1 MIDLG
6 QHAEF
11 IIWGYAG
18 VAAATLALVF
28 YVLWDGRRI
37 AARLRALEAQG
48 IRRRSDNPAGTPS

>member
-18 VAAATLALVF
+18 VALATLALIA
-28 YVLWDGRRI
+28 YVLWDGRRV
-37 AARLRALEAQG
+37 AARLKALEAQG
-48 IRRRSDNPAGTPS
+48 IRRRSESART

>member
-18 VAAATLALVF
+18 VLVVALALVG
-28 YVLWDGRRI
+28 YVLWDSRRV
-37 AARLRALEAQG
+37 AQKLSALEAQG
-48 IRRRSDNPAGTPS
+48 VRRRSAAGTET

>member
-18 VAAATLALVF
+18 VFVATLALIG
-28 YVLWDGRRI
+28 YVIWDSRRV
-37 AARLRALEAQG
+37 AAKLKTLEAQG
-48 IRRRSDNPAGTPS
+48 IRRRSAGTDA

>member
-18 VAAATLALVF
+18 VAVVALALVG
-28 YVLWDGRRI
+28 YVLWDGRRV

-48 IRRRSDNPAGTPS
+48 IRRRSDGNAA

>member
-18 VAAATLALVF
+18 ALVVTLGLVG
-28 YVLWDGRRI
+28 YVLWDSRRV
-37 AARLRALEAQG
+37 AARLKTLEAQG
-48 IRRRSDNPAGTPS
+48 IRRRSAAGTET

>member
-18 VAAATLALVF
+18 VLVATLALIG
-28 YVLWDGRRI
+28 YVLWDGRRV
-37 AARLRALEAQG
+37 AARLKSLEAQG
-48 IRRRSDNPAGTPS
+48 IRRRSAGTDA

>member
-18 VAAATLALVF
+18 ALAVALGLVG
-28 YVLWDGRRI
+28 YVLWDSRRV
-37 AARLRALEAQG
+37 AARLKALEARG
-48 IRRRSDNPAGTPS
+48 IRRRSATGTQT

>member
-18 VAAATLALVF
+18 VAVATIALIVW
-28 YVLWDGRRI
+28 VLWDGRRV
-37 AARLRALEAQG
+37 AARLKSLEAQG
-48 IRRRSDNPAGTPS
+48 IRRRSESANT

>member
-18 VAAATLALVF
+18 ALVVTLALVG
-28 YVLWDGRRI
+28 YVLWDSRRI
-37 AARLRALEAQG
+37 AAKLSALEAQG
-48 IRRRSDNPAGTPS
+48 IRRRSAGSET

>member
-18 VAAATLALVF
+18 VVAVALALVG
-28 YVLWDGRRI
+28 YVLWDGHRV
-37 AARLRALEAQG
+37 AARLKALEAQG
-48 IRRRSDNPAGTPS
+48 IRRRSDGSST